1 MTLTVV
7 ILTKDEAKHIA
18 RAIQSVKAIADRIL
32 VVDSGSRDNT
42 TEIAKQL
49 GADVLVHPFVTQ
61 AEQFNWALTQLPSD
75 TDWVFRL
82 DADEVVSSDLAES
95 LKNNLDGLGG
105 GIAGARVNRR
115 IAFLGKEIRWGG
127 VFPVSIV
134 RVFRYGRGRSED
146 RWMDE
151 HIFVDGS
158 EIQLSGELLDDNKK
172 PLTWWIEKHNQYAS
186 REVVEILDA
195 EYKFLSR
202 GSPKALTGQSAFKR
216 WLKLNVYSQLPPGL
230 RAGLYFFY
238 RFVLRLGI
246 FDGREG
252 RAFHVMQGFWYR
264 YLVDIKLLE
273 VRRVMDSDSLDV
285 VAAIALVLNIDVTKH

>member
-1 MTLTVV
+1 MSLTVV
-7 ILTKDEAKHIA
+7 ILTYNEAMHIT
-18 RAIQSVKAIADRIL
+18 RAIDSVASVVDQVV
-32 VVDSGSRDNT
+32 VVDSGSTDETVELAR
-42 TEIAKQL
+42 KR
-49 GADVLVHPFVTQ
+49 GALVLHNPFVTQ
-61 AEQFNWALTQLPSD
+61 AQQFNWALTQLPND

-95 LKNNLDGLGG
+95 LKNNLDGLGVN
-105 GIAGARVNRR
+105 IAAARVNRR
-115 IAFLGKEIRWGG
+115 IAFLGKQIRWGG

-151 HIFVDGS
+151 HILVDGS
-158 EIQLSGELLDDNKK
+158 EIQLFGELLDDNKK
-172 PLTWWIEKHNQYAS
+172 PLTWWVEKHNQYAS

-216 WLKLNVYSQLPPGL
+216 WLKLNVYSQLPTGL

-246 FDGREG
+246 LDGREG

-264 YLVDIKLLE
+264 YLVDMKLLE
-273 VRRVMDSDSLDV
+273 VRRVMESDRLDV
-285 VAAIALVLNIDVTKH
+285 VSAIALVLNIDVTKQ